1 MKVFPVVV
9 SILLLTVAPAYARG
23 YVAQKSV
30 GGYEVVIRIDKNP
43 PVLGDN
49 QIEVEIKD
57 ASGEVVKDAEVLI
70 NYYMPPMPRMAPMN
84 YRVDAKLKGDSY
96 RAKMVLIMSGPWA
109 IVTKIT
115 HLGKRHTVKV
125 SIDVS

>member
-1 MKVFPVVV
+1 MKIL
-9 SILLLTVAPAYARG
+9 SILFAILLVTAAPAHTRG
-23 YVAQKSV
+23 YEAKKNV
-30 GGYEVVIRIDKNP
+30 GGYEVVFRIDRNP

-57 ASGEVVKDAEVLI
+57 AAGRPVTDAEVLI

-84 YRVDAKLKGDSY
+84 YKVGAKLNGEGY

-115 HLGKRHTVKV
+115 HQGKRYTLKV
-125 SIDVS
+125 SVDVP

>member
-1 MKVFPVVV
+1 VE
-9 SILLLTVAPAYARG
+9 
-23 YVAQKSV
+23 
-30 GGYEVVIRIDKNP
+30 GYEVIIRIDKNP

-57 ASGEVVKDAEVLI
+57 ESGKIVKDAEVLI
-70 NYYMPPMPRMAPMN
+70 NYYMPPMPRMVPMN
-84 YRVDAKLKGDSY
+84 YKVDAKLKGDSY

-115 HLGKRHTVKV
+115 LQGKRHSVKV
-125 SIDVS
+125 SIDVP

>member
-1 MKVFPVVV
+1 MKVLPVLALT
-9 SILLLTVAPAYARG
+9 LLFTAALAHARG
-23 YVAQKSV
+23 YEAQKTV
-30 GGYEVVIRIDKNP
+30 EGYEVVIRIDKNP

-57 ASGEVVKDAEVLI
+57 ASGKNVKDAEVLI
-70 NYYMPPMPRMAPMN
+70 NYYMPPMPRMVPMN
-84 YRVDAKLKGDSY
+84 YKVDAKLKGDTY

-115 HLGKRHTVKV
+115 HQGKRHSVKV
-125 SIDVS
+125 SIDVL